1 MLGKVTPEL
10 SALLANTDRVTLLS
24 GPSGAGKS
32 TLIRAIRTDP
42 DVQASFGLIGR
53 PSWIIDPGL
62 WEGLYD
68 SRTRNMF
75 LTYNHNRVWIRN
87 IGDYRDDEILHA
99 VRQSNELVVVTIWD
113 DPEILLRRANT
124 RIRSTLGKIVSFKYR
139 TLKHLYRLRVQLKL
153 RALYQNPDQVWQ
165 QYRRWL
171 TFCDAHGVSAH
182 WSLRG
187 EDNPKMTPMTDNG
200 RPLWE

>member
-32 TLIRAIRTDP
+32 TLMRAIRTDP
-42 DVQASFGLIGR
+42 DVQASFGLTDR
-53 PSWIIDPGL
+53 PSWIVDPGL

-68 SRTRNMF
+68 SRTRSMF

-87 IGDYRDDEILHA
+87 SGEYSDDEILHA
-99 VRQSNELVVVTIWD
+99 VRQSNDLVVVTMWD
-113 DPEILLRRANT
+113 EPESLLRRANT
-124 RIRSTLGKIVSFKYR
+124 RIRSTRGKIVSFKYR
-139 TLKHLYRLRVQLKL
+139 TMKPLYRLRVQLKL
-153 RALYQNPDQVWQ
+153 RSLYQNPDQVWR

-171 TFCDAHGVSAH
+171 TFCDEHGVSKH

-187 EDNPKMTPMTDNG
+187 KDSSEMTPMTDNG
-200 RPLWE
+200 RPFWE